1 MPCSM
6 NIDKYSIF
14 FLHNVDIMLLVF
26 LEMFL
31 GNAGVDTVSNFM
43 VFLHSS
49 HAFHL
54 YYFQRQWHPS
64 LIIFAW
70 SLITL
75 ALEIIPSYLACTSS
89 RWSSTS
95 SSIFC

>member
-14 FLHNVDIMLLVF
+14 FLHNVDIVLLVF

-31 GNAGVDTVSNFM
+31 GNEGVDTVSHLT

-49 HAFHL
+49 HALHL
-54 YYFQRQWHPS
+54 SSFQRQWHPRSS
-64 LIIFAW
+64 L
-70 SLITL
+70 LG
-75 ALEIIPSYLACTSS
+75 P
-89 RWSSTS
+89 
-95 SSIFC
+95 